1 MLPLKI
7 DYGNILAGT
16 THLVEEK
23 RRQERYRKLE
33 NLPLLALKLS
43 EALICLDDL

>member
-1 MLPLKI
+1 MLPLKTG
-7 DYGNILAGT
+7 YGNVLAGT
-16 THLVEEK
+16 THLVQEK
-23 RRQERYRKLE
+23 QRQERFGKLE